1 MTSDSQRQADRQLGE
16 ILTAEAGRIMLTP
29 SAEAPLP
36 GEMEALDAAEAE
48 FAQRKTHAST
58 TCCASDLS
66 NHDRRRERPAWP
78 GQIGPYAIV
87 ASYAPGGAFD
97 HVYV

>member
-1 MTSDSQRQADRQLGE
+1 MTSDNQRQADRQLDD

-48 FAQRKTHAST
+48 FAQGKTHRL
-58 TCCASDLS
+58 DDVL
-66 NHDRRRERPAWP
+66 RQRPIKPCPPAR
-78 GQIGPYAIV
+78 
-87 ASYAPGGAFD
+87 APS
-97 HVYV
+97 